1 MRNDC
6 SEIVVTAKVDQS
18 ELDNA
23 IKKVDELTKK
33 IKEVKALAK
42 DLTPLLTNLE
52 LKVDVEC

>member
-23 IKKVDELTKK
+23 IKKVDELTEK